1 MQCLGGYTKHSVIY
15 GNATEALCGM
25 NNSKDRGCPDVIPF
39 ECDAAATMQS
49 GIWMLCA
56 LSRPQC
62 PC

>member
-1 MQCLGGYTKHSVIY
+1 MQCLAVYTKHSVIY

-25 NNSKDRGCPDVIPF
+25 NSKDRGCPDVIPF

-49 GIWMLCA
+49 GKWMLCA
-56 LSRPQC
+56 LGRPQY